1 MRFAWKVF
9 LSTVIVIAVVFAI
22 GGFIL
27 ITSFFDSAL
36 SRETDRGVLKENQLT
51 KLAYESAAT
60 TYVNQGEKLTDEAV
74 INSVSSLESSGR
86 RGIVVADENYE
97 TVFTS
102 TGRSCGYAA
111 YGGNGSGQDLPDR
124 PYRGKICV

>member
-36 SRETDRGVLKENQLT
+36 SRETDRALEENQLT

-86 RGIVVADENYE
+86 RGLSLIH
-97 TVFTS
+97 
-102 TGRSCGYAA
+102 
-111 YGGNGSGQDLPDR
+111 
-124 PYRGKICV
+124 I